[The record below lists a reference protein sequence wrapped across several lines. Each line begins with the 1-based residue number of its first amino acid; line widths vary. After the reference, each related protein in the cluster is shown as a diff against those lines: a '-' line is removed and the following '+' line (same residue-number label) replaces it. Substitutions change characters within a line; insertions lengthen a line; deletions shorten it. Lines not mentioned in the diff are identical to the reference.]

1 MSFDEEFA
9 AYLNRAKNPFK
20 ETCKFVPIKTIPQ
33 QDDRSL
39 REICRDAAACHD
51 PHEWF

>member
-1 MSFDEEFA
+1 MSFDEELA
-9 AYLNRAKNPFK
+9 AYIDGKKNSRK
-20 ETCKFVPIKTIPQ
+20 ETCKFIPIKTIQ

-39 REICRDAAACHD
+39 REICRDAAARHD